1 MKLSLYAVLIG
12 LSLVALP
19 DSASAEGGFLSGLN
33 PFNYTRQKKAPVSAR
48 AGDSSW
54 KMPRLWPG
62 GGSTA
67 QRKPAGPSTWQKMT
81 TGTKNIV
88 STTADTLN
96 PFNDANDNPPPPSL
110 TGSNTMF
117 SQASNSKKA
126 EEKSGFSLLPSW
138 PWGAKEEEQRPRTV
152 NEFLLQPKP
161 DYP

>member
-62 GGSTA
+62 GGSHSTPPKRA
-67 QRKPAGPSTWQKMT
+67 TRIRPAVFRS
-81 TGTKNIV
+81 
-88 STTADTLN
+88 S
-96 PFNDANDNPPPPSL
+96 
-110 TGSNTMF
+110 
-117 SQASNSKKA
+117 
-126 EEKSGFSLLPSW
+126 
-138 PWGAKEEEQRPRTV
+138 
-152 NEFLLQPKP
+152 
-161 DYP
+161 